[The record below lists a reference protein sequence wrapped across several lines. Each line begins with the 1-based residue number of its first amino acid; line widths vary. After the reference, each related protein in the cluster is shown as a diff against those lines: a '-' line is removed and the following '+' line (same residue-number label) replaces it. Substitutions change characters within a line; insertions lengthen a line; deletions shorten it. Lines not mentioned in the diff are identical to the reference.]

1 MLFIAILFISLF
13 SIIYIFYNFSSKNF
27 LNITNLKLK
36 SNKLVLHLNILFLFL
51 LSSLI
56 YYNIGNPFINID
68 QLYSLQEKLFK
79 KNIEQK
85 KIIKRDLENFD
96 KLVLLSDQN
105 PKNIDILLELAR
117 TSSRLN
123 KTDVEIS
130 SLTKILSIKNSPN
143 LKSLLAQAII
153 KKADGQVTPKAKK
166 LIKEVLSE
174 DPLNP
179 GANYLN
185 GLAQSQIGNEMLA
198 FEIWTKLYKQTSKNN
213 TWKKDLEKNIRTAAK
228 NLGISENALEI
239 KLKDNVLANNDL
251 TNEILDLNEKEQNL
265 RINQM
270 VEQLANRLKND
281 KNDLEG
287 WIKLYQSYKV
297 LRKKEKALRAIRY
310 AIKFNPQ
317 NIILKQKLLRELLPT
332 NKKPVFSEETN
343 KLVNDILVLEP
354 NNVDGLFF
362 SGFAAYIKGEKKKAI
377 TSWDLLLK
385 QLPKDSLMSKEI
397 NKRIRLLQD

>member
-166 LIKEVLSE
+166 LIKEALSE

-179 GANYLN
+179 VANYLN

-198 FEIWTKLYKQTSKNN
+198 FEIWTKLYKRTSKNN

-332 NKKPVFSEETN
+332 NKKPVFSKETN

-362 SGFAAYIKGEKKKAI
+362 SGLAAYNNREKKKAI
-377 TSWDLLLK
+377 TYWDLLLK

-397 NKRIRLLQD
+397 NKRIRLLKD

>member
-56 YYNIGNPFINID
+56 YYKIGNPFINMD
-68 QLYSLQEKLFK
+68 QLYSSQEKLFK

-105 PKNIDILLELAR
+105 PKNLDILLELAK

-153 KKADGQVTPKAKK
+153 RKADGQVTPKAKK
-166 LIKEVLSE
+166 LIKEALSE

-179 GANYLN
+179 VANYLN

-270 VEQLANRLKND
+270 VEQLADRLKND

-297 LRKKEKALRAIRY
+297 LGKKEKALRAIRY

-332 NKKPVFSEETN
+332 NKKPVFSKETN
-343 KLVNDILVLEP
+343 KLINDILVLEP

-362 SGFAAYIKGEKKKAI
+362 SGLAAYNNREKKKAI
-377 TSWDLLLK
+377 TYWDLLLK

-397 NKRIRLLQD
+397 NKRIRLLKD